1 MPIASPPLDKRDTY
15 LGNALLKKAGVKTRH
30 TPEMIKELARCSK
43 DIIYFVE
50 NYCRIISLDEGEVP
64 FKLHGYQKKML
75 VAMQKDR
82 FSMYM
87 LPRQMGKS
95 QTTAAFILHQVMFNS
110 HYTVAILANK
120 DGSAREIL
128 SRVQFM
134 YELLPSWM
142 QHGVV
147 TWNKGDI
154 ELDNHS
160 KIFTAATSPSS
171 IRGRSVNLLYCDE
184 FAHVENDVEFWTSTF
199 PTISSGKTT
208 KVVVTST
215 PKGLNLFYK
224 LWQESKEKK
233 NPFSSHFYPWTEHP
247 SRDVKWEKEQLQAL
261 GAIKFRQ
268 EVLCEFMGSSGTLIN
283 GDKLQKLVF
292 GNPLVSDEHFSVY
305 AKPEKDRRY
314 IMTVDCSEGVD
325 RDYSV
330 ASIFDVT
337 EKPFKHVAVYRNNS
351 IPPEMFTE
359 VVYRLGKKYND
370 ALAIVE
376 TNSVG
381 VMVAKELWFDYEYEN
396 IVKTVPKESGA
407 KVGYGAGSQ
416 IGVKTTKATKRVGC
430 STLKSLIET
439 DLLITND
446 YHAISEMGTFV
457 MVGSSWGAE
466 EGKHDD
472 VVMTLVIFAWFT
484 QQVSFEEYM
493 QGSINAELRAAREE
507 ERTGIPD
514 LFFDDGAGEEDGAED
529 LSLVAPRRAVPLF

>member
-1 MPIASPPLDKRDTY
+1 MPISSPALDKRDTY

-75 VAMQKDR
+75 VAMKKDR

-120 DGSAREIL
+120 DPAAREIL

-184 FAHVENDVEFWTSTF
+184 FAHVDNDVEFWTSTF

-208 KVVVTST
+208 KVVITST

-233 NPFSSHFYPWTEHP
+233 NPFSSHYYPWTDHP

-292 GNPLVSDEHFSVY
+292 GDPLVSDEHFSVY
-305 AKPEKDRRY
+305 AKPSKDRRY

-337 EKPFKHVAVYRNNS
+337 EKPFKHVAIYRNNA

-407 KVGYGAGSQ
+407 KVGYGSGSQ

-493 QGSINAELRAAREE
+493 QGSINSELRAAREE
-507 ERTGIPD
+507 ERNGLPD
-514 LFFDDGAGEEDGAED
+514 LFFDDGGGEEDGAED
-529 LSLVAPRRAVPLF
+529 LSLVAPRRTAALF